1 MLNESF
7 LGPGFLRQLL
17 LRFEDRQCF
26 VVVGCEA
33 VSRSFVLNNP
43 PKKKPLGITIFKI
56 FFYYFL
62 ILFVQFNGFFYMILM
77 F

>member
-7 LGPGFLRQLL
+7 LDTGFLRQLL
-17 LRFEDRQCF
+17 LRFEDCQCF

-43 PKKKPLGITIFKI
+43 TKRNHWEPFLNFL
-56 FFYYFL
+56 YYFL
-62 ILFVQFNGFFYMILM
+62 ILFVQFNRFFT
-77 F
+77 

>member
-7 LGPGFLRQLL
+7 LDPDFLRQLL
-17 LRFEDRQCF
+17 LRFEDCRCF

-43 PKKKPLGITIFKI
+43 TKI
-56 FFYYFL
+56 NLPMVNHFQNNCYYFL
-62 ILFVQFNGFFYMILM
+62 ILFVQFNRFFT
-77 F
+77 